1 MDANIV
7 ADLKLTLVA
16 DNLYIV
22 PFEIIQKDSFE
33 IKEKGFDF
41 SNPRIICESFNSS
54 PVGMNQ
60 DDMNYLK
67 ESIQRKGLLTP
78 LLARINEGKIG
89 LINGHRRFLAIEELV
104 KEKAEC
110 LDLRTGQGVPAGEL
124 YANLLIRIFDNA
136 TDIDSYHLAFEED
149 KTKVKFGHGVEYK
162 FVDYCIEKK
171 IEDSK
176 ILLMTGNTQ
185 AWLDGVKGLL
195 KKIDGTHPVDY
206 EIRDCIFNEKM
217 SISAAK
223 LLADIENPEDKLTAF
238 KDAQQAAQA
247 EATAKIEK
255 IDKQIKNIR
264 KKQDIAKAQSM
275 ICAKNND
282 QDGVKSAEDILEEG
296 LLAETELLSKQQ
308 SVTPIITTHNLASS
322 NNNIGPR
329 AGKIA
334 SKNKSEKAT
343 KSESS
348 KEVQEGKSAIEE
360 DKSFS
365 KNISELAISKTTLV
379 ENWLG
384 TIDKVADGELEGIS
398 LDSFVV
404 EIARD
409 LIVSILNDQ
418 SCSDFLIHWSKESR
432 RGSKFA

>member
-1 MDANIV
+1 MRLEIV
-7 ADLKLTLVA
+7 SL
-16 DNLYIV
+16 
-22 PFEIIQKDSFE
+22 
-33 IKEKGFDF
+33 
-41 SNPRIICESFNSS
+41 
-54 PVGMNQ
+54 M
-60 DDMNYLK
+60 
-67 ESIQRKGLLTP
+67 
-78 LLARINEGKIG
+78 KI
-89 LINGHRRFLAIEELV
+89 
-104 KEKAEC
+104 
-110 LDLRTGQGVPAGEL
+110 
-124 YANLLIRIFDNA
+124 
-136 TDIDSYHLAFEED
+136 
-149 KTKVKFGHGVEYK
+149 
-162 FVDYCIEKK
+162 
-171 IEDSK
+171 
-176 ILLMTGNTQ
+176 
-185 AWLDGVKGLL
+185 
-195 KKIDGTHPVDY
+195 
-206 EIRDCIFNEKM
+206 
-217 SISAAK
+217 
-223 LLADIENPEDKLTAF
+223 LADIENPEDKLTAF

-348 KEVQEGKSAIEE
+348 KEVQEGKPAIEE